1 MSQIHRRILNII
13 RVQNILILL
22 IFVSATLI
30 FLDLVLFSVSF
41 VFGITLIGYT
51 LTYTPSVLK
60 PRGLMWFL
68 FVFLI
73 VAFLSILLSELNF
86 TEEQAI
92 KYLQTVY
99 WFFLA
104 VIVYNLYPFIEKE
117 RLSKYIFFSV
127 LLLLVL
133 YIVGL
138 KVGSQNG
145 VAFVVIVFAPL
156 GFFFLKKLWIKA
168 GFTVIL
174 VFLMLLNGSR
184 TGALISSIQSILII
198 LLSLPRL
205 NRYFKTLLI
214 AGLTIFA
221 VFINETILEKIGGFV
236 MPFNERLGMLM
247 VDTQFVLHN
256 DISWLQRQAQIQ
268 KGKQI
273 FEKHPIIG
281 IGYLN
286 FVRFYIDIDESQIE
300 TDRKLRNIDYRSS
313 HNSYVS
319 IISETGI
326 IGFTVMILFY
336 LINIVNFWK
345 STRIIGNT
353 FEASVFISFFGMLI
367 YFYMISGH
375 LGTSTWIIYGL
386 ATAASLKVSKRA
398 AMLKKRR
405 I

>member
-1 MSQIHRRILNII
+1 
-13 RVQNILILL
+13 
-22 IFVSATLI
+22 
-30 FLDLVLFSVSF
+30 
-41 VFGITLIGYT
+41 
-51 LTYTPSVLK
+51 
-60 PRGLMWFL
+60 MWFL